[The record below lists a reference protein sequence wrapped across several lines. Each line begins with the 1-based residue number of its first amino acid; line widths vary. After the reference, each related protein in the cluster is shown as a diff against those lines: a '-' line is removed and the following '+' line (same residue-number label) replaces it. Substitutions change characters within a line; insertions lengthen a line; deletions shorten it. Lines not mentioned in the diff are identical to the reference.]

1 MLNWDE
7 IEVGRTY
14 TVDTIYELKP
24 PKSRRVEGVTTMYA
38 LVNGPK
44 RQVRICEFVK
54 ERDFRCTAIV
64 AHDHP
69 AFRGIFPPVPPD
81 FAPLRKRGLRGMDD
95 ARFEEL
101 QRDVEAAGFPIKYA
115 KRTATRATFCLKND
129 RRSEEELRK
138 ALDAVAG
145 KYGNPPYD
153 FATDLYRDALIFIAK
168 D

>member
-24 PKSRRVEGVTTMYA
+24 LKSRRVEGVTKA
-38 LVNGPK
+38 VLRLVNGPK
-44 RQVRICEFVK
+44 RQVRICEFVE

-81 FAPLRKRGLRGMDD
+81 FAPLRKRVGCAGLDD

-115 KRTATRATFCLKND
+115 KRTATRATFC
-129 RRSEEELRK
+129 RMTGGQRK
-138 ALDAVAG
+138 SWTR
-145 KYGNPPYD
+145 PWMP
-153 FATDLYRDALIFIAK
+153 
-168 D
+168 